1 MFNICLVEDEKSLN
15 NLIKTYLESA
25 GYNVIQCFSGKEALE
40 LTTKIHLWIL
50 DIMLSD
56 DISGYD
62 IIKKIRETDD
72 KVPVIFTSARD
83 QDLDKIIG
91 LELGSDDYITKPY
104 SPKELVLRVNN
115 IIKRVYKDTFDKI
128 TYEDYKI
135 NVEKRTVTLFDKEI
149 KLTTLE
155 FELLLLFVNNVG
167 KSFSRE
173 EILNS
178 INSFKGEYSQIPP
191 MYSALKQ
198 NGVRL
203 YELARKGIEVERK
216 GRLINIHNLEDI
228 KINNPY
234 ISMKVTCSK
243 GTYIRSLCYDIGEK
257 LGVFATMTQLNRAK
271 TSVFSQEKSININ
284 ELTKENINDYILSME
299 EALEKYDKIVVNK
312 KYVKLLVNGVR
323 VADGRFTKDKVIN
336 NKLYRV
342 YDDENNFIGLG
353 ERNDA
358 GFKIEKLLIT

>member
-1 MFNICLVEDEKSLN
+1 MNGVLNIFKPKGMSSFDAVRVVK
-15 NLIKTYLESA
+15 KVA
-25 GYNVIQCFSGKEALE
+25 GTGKVGHTGTLDPEATGVLPICIGRA
-40 LTTKIHLWIL
+40 TKII
-50 DIMLSD
+50 
-56 DISGYD
+56 
-62 IIKKIRETDD
+62 
-72 KVPVIFTSARD
+72 
-83 QDLDKIIG
+83 
-91 LELGSDDYITKPY
+91 DYIMDSEK
-104 SPKELVLRVNN
+104 
-115 IIKRVYKDTFDKI
+115 VY
-128 TYEDYKI
+128 E
-135 NVEKRTVTLFDKEI
+135 VTL
-149 KLTTLE
+149 KLGIRTTTYDLE
-155 FELLLLFVNNVG
+155 GEVLEERDPSHLTE
-167 KSFSRE
+167 E
-173 EILNS
+173 EILNA

-216 GRLINIHNLEDI
+216 GRLVNIDNLEDI

-299 EALEKYDKIVVNK
+299 EALEKYDKIIVNK
-312 KYVKLLVNGVR
+312 KYAKLLVNGVR

-358 GFKIEKLLIT
+358 GFKIEKLLVT

>member
-1 MFNICLVEDEKSLN
+1 MNGVLNIFKPKGMSSFDAVRVVK
-15 NLIKTYLESA
+15 KVA
-25 GYNVIQCFSGKEALE
+25 GTGKVGHTGTLDPEATGVLPICIGRA
-40 LTTKIHLWIL
+40 TKII
-50 DIMLSD
+50 
-56 DISGYD
+56 
-62 IIKKIRETDD
+62 
-72 KVPVIFTSARD
+72 
-83 QDLDKIIG
+83 
-91 LELGSDDYITKPY
+91 DYIMDSEK
-104 SPKELVLRVNN
+104 
-115 IIKRVYKDTFDKI
+115 VY
-128 TYEDYKI
+128 E
-135 NVEKRTVTLFDKEI
+135 VTL
-149 KLTTLE
+149 KLGIRTTTYDLE
-155 FELLLLFVNNVG
+155 GEVLEERDPSHLTE
-167 KSFSRE
+167 E

-178 INSFKGEYSQIPP
+178 TNSFKGEYSQIPP

>member
-1 MFNICLVEDEKSLN
+1 MNGVLNIFKPKGMSSFDAVRVVK
-15 NLIKTYLESA
+15 KVA
-25 GYNVIQCFSGKEALE
+25 GTGKVGHTGTLDPEATGVLPICIGRA
-40 LTTKIHLWIL
+40 TKII
-50 DIMLSD
+50 
-56 DISGYD
+56 
-62 IIKKIRETDD
+62 
-72 KVPVIFTSARD
+72 
-83 QDLDKIIG
+83 
-91 LELGSDDYITKPY
+91 DYIMDSEK
-104 SPKELVLRVNN
+104 
-115 IIKRVYKDTFDKI
+115 VY
-128 TYEDYKI
+128 E
-135 NVEKRTVTLFDKEI
+135 VTL
-149 KLTTLE
+149 KLGIRTTTYDLE
-155 FELLLLFVNNVG
+155 GEVLEERDPSHLTE
-167 KSFSRE
+167 E

-216 GRLINIHNLEDI
+216 GRLVNIYNLEDI

-299 EALEKYDKIVVNK
+299 EALEKYDKIIVNK

-323 VADGRFTKDKVIN
+323 IADGRFTKDKVIN